1 MTRRPRLGDYF
12 ANRQEPGRDGLPTM
26 SVTMNDG
33 LVHRDELERRTETSL
48 RPDQHLLVR
57 RGDIAYNMM
66 RMWQGACGLADA
78 DGLVSPA
85 YVVLAP
91 KDGIDSRFA
100 YHWFK
105 SDRMI
110 YLFWAYSHGLTEDR
124 LRLYFDDFAEI
135 PIAPPPLDQ
144 QRRIVAVLDAWD
156 RAIDQTGRMIA
167 AETKR
172 RSVILGDLFGRD
184 QFQRL
189 PIGELAN
196 CYSGGTPERGT
207 LGLYGGAI
215 PWVKSGEVV
224 SSNITLTEESLTE
237 MGLATSSAKWVP
249 AGSTLI
255 AMYGANA
262 GQVGRLGIDATTNQA
277 LLAVVPNARIMNSE
291 FLYHSVLNSIPSLMR
306 KVQGSGQPNLS
317 GGIIKEEKIAVPSM
331 EDQARIAG
339 TANVLETSLQH
350 LNSLRMKLISQKV
363 GIIQKLRATEWQLD
377 GSFDAMLCQSPIAAG
392 ASA

>member
-1 MTRRPRLGDYF
+1 
-12 ANRQEPGRDGLPTM
+12 
-26 SVTMNDG
+26 
-33 LVHRDELERRTETSL
+33 
-48 RPDQHLLVR
+48 
-57 RGDIAYNMM
+57 
-66 RMWQGACGLADA
+66 MWQGACGLADA

-363 GIIQKLRATEWQLD
+363 GILQKLRATEWQLD